1 MGQCNQIQQRTL
13 IWSLKLSQ
21 AKSVKTLE
29 ASNLTCQIR
38 MWLELIL
45 SVPGLLR
52 KNSMSPCKLCSLTCA
67 NRSNCPTSKASM
79 TYLLLLYGL
88 QCTDNSIQLMLS
100 DKSRR
105 DNLLSK
111 QTRSKA
117 FLEASNRGR
126 LRKSVLWRQ
135 IITLQAVLICSQ
147 AASMIACLCHCPRS
161 QVSLSTLKNHTW
173 WQRSSWG
180 PFKLI
185 CSLMTSFKHCR
196 HACNFSS
203 YCSHITPQRSF
214 AILSRT
220 ASFPRCIASH
230 GLSLT
235 LHQG

>member
-1 MGQCNQIQQRTL
+1 MVRCNPIQERTR
-13 IWSLKLSQ
+13 IWFLKLSQ
-21 AKSVKTLE
+21 ARSVKTLE
-29 ASNLTCQIR
+29 ASNLTCRIR

-45 SVPGLLR
+45 SALDLSR
-52 KNSMSPCKLCSLTCA
+52 KSSMSPCKHCWPTCA

-88 QCTDNSIQLMLS
+88 QCIDNSIQLMLS

-105 DNLLSK
+105 DNLQNK
-111 QTRSKA
+111 QTRFKVS
-117 FLEASNRGR
+117 LGASSQGR
-126 LRKSVLWRQ
+126 LRKSALWKQ
-135 IITLQAVLICSQ
+135 IITQQAVLICSQ

-185 CSLMTSFKHCR
+185 CSLMTSSKHCR
-196 HACNFSS
+196 HACNCSS
-203 YCSHITPQRSF
+203 YCSRTTPLKSF
-214 AILSRT
+214 AILSRIT
-220 ASFPRCIASH
+220 SFLRCIAFH